1 MVRKES
7 LQPISNSSD
16 YQGCRCGDLQLQLK
30 PALNL
35 ETEDKSGLP
44 QKDTDAQGLYT
55 WPRAITSS
63 AAQTQSSTDCLPG
76 CQPHSTH
83 QHYSAKKKLSDQPC
97 TTVRSPSGMGKRGPS
112 SQTSPPARP
121 AHRPLPQKLL
131 GEGGRLPHQAQGL
144 GQHSPPLRGRE
155 EDLKPSTA

>member
-7 LQPISNSSD
+7 LKPISNSSD

-55 WPRAITSS
+55 MAPGSHIKCCTDSVLHQLPPRVS
-63 AAQTQSSTDCLPG
+63 AAQHTSTLLCKKETQ
-76 CQPHSTH
+76 
-83 QHYSAKKKLSDQPC
+83 
-97 TTVRSPSGMGKRGPS
+97 
-112 SQTSPPARP
+112 
-121 AHRPLPQKLL
+121 
-131 GEGGRLPHQAQGL
+131 
-144 GQHSPPLRGRE
+144 
-155 EDLKPSTA
+155 